1 MMLNEVMV
9 EDVTVNESMV
19 NDMPVKEMNRDAEP
33 TR

>member
-1 MMLNEVMV
+1 MMVNEVMV